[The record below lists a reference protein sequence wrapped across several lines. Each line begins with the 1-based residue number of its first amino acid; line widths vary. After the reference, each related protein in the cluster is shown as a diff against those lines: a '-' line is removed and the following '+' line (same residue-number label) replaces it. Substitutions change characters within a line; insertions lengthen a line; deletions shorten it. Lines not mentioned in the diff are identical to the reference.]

1 MKKPISKN
9 DYSRFNYSRT
19 ATRHLASSPNFITTF
34 STGVL
39 KVFGDRGLLSREVKD
54 RIKYLAKH
62 EGEVAVRAYVEE
74 ELVEGFVVK
83 ETDNDA

>member
-19 ATRHLASSPNFITTF
+19 ATRHMANSPNYITDF
-34 STGVL
+34 SAGFL
-39 KVFGDRGLLSREVKD
+39 KVFGDRGLLSREVKE

-62 EGEVAVRAYVEE
+62 EGEVAVRAYVEA
-74 ELVEGFVVK
+74 ELVEGLVIE
-83 ETDNDA
+83 ETGDD